1 MTEASVVPS
10 DLILKSQL
18 RILVHINCRQLQ
30 EEIAHDNRMMHRQ
43 IIRMLNMKYA
53 DFNFDLAFWTR
64 PLAFKES
71 VFGDLYQTKSY
82 MYPYAGLEYISN
94 DQSHDIHIMVQRK
107 GLTLE

>member
-53 DFNFDLAFWTR
+53 DFEFDLAFWTR

-71 VFGDLYQTKSY
+71 VFGDLYKTGS
-82 MYPYAGLEYISN
+82 YPYTGLEYISN
-94 DQSHDIHIMVQRK
+94 DQTHDIHIMIQRK
-107 GLTLE
+107 GLMLK

>member
-64 PLAFKES
+64 ALAFKES
-71 VFGDLYQTKSY
+71 VFGDLYETRS
-82 MYPYAGLEYISN
+82 YPYTGLEYISN
-94 DQSHDIHIMVQRK
+94 DQTHDIHIMIQRK
-107 GLTLE
+107 GLMLK